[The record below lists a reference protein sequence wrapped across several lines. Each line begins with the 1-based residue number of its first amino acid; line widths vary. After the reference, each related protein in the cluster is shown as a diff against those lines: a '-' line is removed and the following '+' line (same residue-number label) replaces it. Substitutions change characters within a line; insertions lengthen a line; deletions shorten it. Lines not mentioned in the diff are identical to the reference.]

1 MSTMNAM
8 NPYLKEYKKNQ
19 VETATPE
26 QILILLY
33 DGAIQYLNKA
43 AICIEEKNSSELQT
57 NLFACEKIIIEF
69 MNTLDMELGGDVA
82 RNLYRLYEYFYRTL
96 ISVGITQNMDKLQ
109 EVLRHLKNLRD
120 TWQKAIIIANAEK
133 DAKLKDELSK
143 DNKVDSVSLSSDEN
157 NESEYYID
165 DDEGD
170 EGELV

>member
-1 MSTMNAM
+1 MSTM

-43 AICIEEKNSSELQT
+43 KICIEQNELKELQN

-69 MNTLDMELGGDVA
+69 MNTLDMELGGEVA
-82 RNLYRLYEYFYRTL
+82 QNLYRLYEYFYRTL
-96 ISVGITQNMDKLQ
+96 ISVGISQNMDKLD

-120 TWQKAIIIANAEK
+120 TWQKAIVIANSEK
-133 DAKLKDELSK
+133 EMKLKDEISNDAK
-143 DNKVDSVSLSSDEN
+143 IDVVSISSDDE
-157 NESEYYID
+157 EEEYDGADGD
-165 DDEGD
+165 D
-170 EGELV
+170 GELV